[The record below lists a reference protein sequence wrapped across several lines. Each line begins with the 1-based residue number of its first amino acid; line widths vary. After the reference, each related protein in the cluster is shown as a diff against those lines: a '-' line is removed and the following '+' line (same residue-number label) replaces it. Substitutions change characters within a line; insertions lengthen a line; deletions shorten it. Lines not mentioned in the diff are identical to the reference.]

1 MHVRYL
7 NIAVLGL
14 LFLGLSTSIASA
26 DAVIKK
32 NYLNYNG
39 YRYYKGSAQ
48 QLELGDWCDKK
59 TPITAAN
66 YCDQKGTLKGLINQ
80 VTVSKFEVKQ
90 SGSTAVNILGNFSI
104 PLLGWGLKGDD
115 FVKKVFEGEYVFL
128 HISIDNENKFKND
141 LNKKPGKIND
151 LKQKDSYRIVDSI
164 VLVVK
169 GSEARS
175 MGITHEGNFKGTWN
189 GMKLTVDSDVQSE
202 TARQFEPEKGTVYA
216 YGLKKIKWDAKRE
229 KKRTEIEDLK
239 NDPHGP

>member
-1 MHVRYL
+1 MHGRYL
-7 NIAVLGL
+7 HIAVFGL
-14 LFLGLSTSIASA
+14 LFLVLWTSIASA

-80 VTVSKFEVKQ
+80 VTVSRFEVKQ
-90 SGSTAVNILGNFSI
+90 SGSTAVNVLGNFSI

-115 FVKKVFEGEYVFL
+115 FVKKVFDGEYVFL
-128 HISIDNENKFKND
+128 HISIDNEEKFKKD
-141 LNKKPGKIND
+141 INKNSGKIND

-164 VLVVK
+164 VMVVK
-169 GSEARS
+169 GSEATS
-175 MGITHEGNFKGTWN
+175 LGIKHEGNFKGTWN

-202 TARQFEPEKGTVYA
+202 TARQFQPEKGTVYA
-216 YGLKKIKWDAKRE
+216 YGLKKIKWDATRE
-229 KKRTEIEDLK
+229 KKRTEIEELK